1 MNGDAEQSSGHLSRM
16 EDEEERR
23 KQREDDDSHV
33 ALYVSHQLERVRSNE
48 PVFEEGDELEA
59 QLDD

>member
-1 MNGDAEQSSGHLSRM
+1 M

-33 ALYVSHQLERVRSNE
+33 ARYVSHQLERVRSNE